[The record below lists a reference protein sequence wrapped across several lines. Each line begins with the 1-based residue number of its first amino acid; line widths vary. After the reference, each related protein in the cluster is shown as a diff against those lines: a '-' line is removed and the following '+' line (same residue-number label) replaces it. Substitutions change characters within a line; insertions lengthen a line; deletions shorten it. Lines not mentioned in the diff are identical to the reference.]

1 MTELRVTELRVE
13 CMADRA
19 EMPDL
24 GLSLRRGQVVWVP
37 ADSGAKSACLRALR
51 DIRAVSVVSAQRCS
65 AMRSPPPPSFRLARK
80 GTTPRA
86 QTSGPVP
93 VVVQGGVP
101 VEELDARIEQAVAGA
116 VDKLADRL
124 VAALGQQRAAPAS
137 SAPLNEEAL
146 SRAVA
151 DAVSQ
156 ALSQQVGSALRS
168 GGGGSRA
175 LVSGPEEPVYIP
187 SGIVSSETAT
197 DLQVTAQAT
206 DAGDLAGA
214 ASALRKTRTRKTTG
228 TPE

>member
-1 MTELRVTELRVE
+1 MTELRVE
-13 CMADRA
+13 CMAERA
-19 EMPDL
+19 ELPDL
-24 GLSLRRGQVVWVP
+24 DLSLRRGQVAWLP
-37 ADSGAKSACLRALR
+37 SDSLMKSACLRALR
-51 DIRAVSVVSAQRCS
+51 DIQAVSVVLSQRCS
-65 AMRSPPPPSFRLARK
+65 VMRSPAPPTFRLSRK
-80 GTTPRA
+80 GTVSRV
-86 QTSGPVP
+86 QTNAPMP

-101 VEELDARIEQAVAGA
+101 AEELDARIEQAVAGA

-124 VAALGQQRAAPAS
+124 VAVLGQHRPAPAGG
-137 SAPLNEEAL
+137 APLNEEAL

-156 ALSQQVGSALRS
+156 ALSQQVGGTLRS
-168 GGGGSRA
+168 GSGASRA
-175 LVSGPEEPVYIP
+175 IVSGPEEPVYIP

-228 TPE
+228 TP

>member
-1 MTELRVTELRVE
+1 MTELRVE

-19 EMPDL
+19 ELPDL

-37 ADSGAKSACLRALR
+37 ADSVAKSACLRALR
-51 DIRAVSVVSAQRCS
+51 DIHAVSVVSAQRCS
-65 AMRSPPPPSFRLARK
+65 VMRSPPPPSFRLSRK
-80 GTTPRA
+80 PSLQRV
-86 QTSGPVP
+86 QTNPAP

-124 VAALGQQRAAPAS
+124 VAARGQRAAPAS

-146 SRAVA
+146 SRAVT

-156 ALSQQVGSALRS
+156 VLSQQVGSTFRS
-168 GGGGSRA
+168 GGGGSRVV
-175 LVSGPEEPVYIP
+175 VSGPEEPVYIP

-228 TPE
+228 TP

>member
-1 MTELRVTELRVE
+1 LQRVQTN
-13 CMADRA
+13 
-19 EMPDL
+19 
-24 GLSLRRGQVVWVP
+24 P
-37 ADSGAKSACLRALR
+37 A
-51 DIRAVSVVSAQRCS
+51 
-65 AMRSPPPPSFRLARK
+65 
-80 GTTPRA
+80 
-86 QTSGPVP
+86 P

-156 ALSQQVGSALRS
+156 VLSQQVGSTLRS
-168 GGGGSRA
+168 GGGSGSRVV
-175 LVSGPEEPVYIP
+175 VSGPEEPVYIP
-187 SGIVSSETAT
+187 SGIVSSETTT

-228 TPE
+228 TP

>member
-1 MTELRVTELRVE
+1 MTELRVE

-19 EMPDL
+19 ELPDL

-37 ADSGAKSACLRALR
+37 ADSVAKSACLRALR
-51 DIRAVSVVSAQRCS
+51 DIHAVSVVSAQRCS
-65 AMRSPPPPSFRLARK
+65 VMRSPPPPSFRLSRK
-80 GTTPRA
+80 PSLQRV
-86 QTSGPVP
+86 QTNPAP

-124 VAALGQQRAAPAS
+124 VAALGQRAAPAS

-146 SRAVA
+146 SRAVT

-156 ALSQQVGSALRS
+156 VLSQQVGSTLRS
-168 GGGGSRA
+168 GGGGSRVV
-175 LVSGPEEPVYIP
+175 VSGPEEPVYIP

-228 TPE
+228 TP

>member
-1 MTELRVTELRVE
+1 MTELRVE

-19 EMPDL
+19 ELPDL

-37 ADSGAKSACLRALR
+37 ADSVAKSACLRALR
-51 DIRAVSVVSAQRCS
+51 DIHAVSVVSAQRCS
-65 AMRSPPPPSFRLARK
+65 VMRSPPPPSFRLSRK
-80 GTTPRA
+80 PSLQRV
-86 QTSGPVP
+86 QTNPAP

-156 ALSQQVGSALRS
+156 VLSQQVGSTLRS
-168 GGGGSRA
+168 GGGGSRVV
-175 LVSGPEEPVYIP
+175 VSGPEEPVYIP

-228 TPE
+228 TP